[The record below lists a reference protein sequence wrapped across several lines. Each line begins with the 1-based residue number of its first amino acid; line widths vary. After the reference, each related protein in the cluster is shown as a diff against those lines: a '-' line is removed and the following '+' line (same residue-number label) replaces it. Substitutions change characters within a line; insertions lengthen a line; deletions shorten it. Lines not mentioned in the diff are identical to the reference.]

1 MVFNI
6 PRQTHNRATI
16 SATDNIIML
25 EGDID
30 HNDPEVFI
38 KPFLE
43 KVLSQMDETIILDIK
58 NLEFLNSAG
67 IKCLL
72 DFLKAKPPDSK
83 VIIKTDNKKTW
94 QRKSM
99 TVMQSLD
106 EENISLEDIDK

>member
-6 PRQTHNRATI
+6 PKKTHNRATV
-16 SATDNIIML
+16 SAAGNTVVL

-38 KPFLE
+38 NPFFK
-43 KVLSQMDETIILDIK
+43 KVLSQKFKFIIIDIK

-72 DFLKAKPPDSK
+72 DFLKAKPPNSK
-83 VIIKTDNKKTW
+83 VLIKTDMKKTW

-99 TVMQSLD
+99 VVIQSID
-106 EENISLEDIDK
+106 EDNISLE